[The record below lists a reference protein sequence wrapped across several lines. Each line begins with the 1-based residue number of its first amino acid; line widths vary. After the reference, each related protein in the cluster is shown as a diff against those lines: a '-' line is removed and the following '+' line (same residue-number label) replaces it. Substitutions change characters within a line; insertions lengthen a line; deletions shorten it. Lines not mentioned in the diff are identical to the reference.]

1 MFIRILWMLSY
12 PLLLLVT
19 AALIAPRSAVAAS
32 AMTFAVITSA
42 VVIMAQTLARQLPI
56 TQCSGLS
63 R

>member
-1 MFIRILWMLSY
+1 MLSY

-32 AMTFAVITSA
+32 AMTLAVITSA
-42 VVIMAQTLARQLPI
+42 VVIMAQTLARRLPM
-56 TQCSGLS
+56 THCSGLS

>member
-1 MFIRILWMLSY
+1 MFIRILWTLSY
-12 PLLLLVT
+12 PLFLLVM
-19 AALIAPRSAVAAS
+19 AAVIAPRSTVGAS
-32 AMTFAVITSA
+32 AITFAVITSA